1 LQFLDDLLALFLG
14 YLFIGLLLLLLKRRF
29 INSLIDK
36 IIKRIMVDP
45 YPENLIE
52 MYNVFSKVGLENVLE
67 TDIRGTSGEPLK
79 RPFGS
84 PRQMSPWDKLL
95 FNPVYLTREPL
106 SAQEIETKVIIGQQA
121 KKPLMIDLPIM
132 IGGMAYGIGISKK
145 TRLALAEAT
154 AKLNTATNTGVGP
167 LLPEERRVAK
177 NLIIQYHRGSWGN
190 EEETLKNGDMVEIQL
205 GYGALGSAPVRLLP
219 EEISPDFRA
228 YLGLKKDEGLSFEAQ
243 IPGVE
248 NGTDLANLVRRLK
261 QLTGGVPIGI
271 KIGATHLLE
280 KELEIMIRANPDF
293 ISIDGAEGGINFG
306 PGILADD
313 LGLPCLPALCRAVE
327 FLKKKGVKDQISL
340 IISGGLFTPGHFLKA
355 LALGADA
362 VAIGT
367 VALLA
372 LAHTQL
378 TKVVPWE
385 PPTNLIYEIGPA
397 KDKLAPE
404 VGAKSVMNYLL
415 SCHQE
420 MKLAMSS
427 LGRRSLKELSPTDL
441 CALTPEVAEMT
452 GVEIGLY
459 SPARRSSV

>member
-1 LQFLDDLLALFLG
+1 MQFLDDLLALFLG
-14 YLFIGLLLLLLKRRF
+14 YLFLGLLLLLLKRRF

-145 TRLALAEAT
+145 TCLALAEAT